1 MPATVVIIVKI
12 MPESLD
18 TNLEAIKK
26 SALTALQPE
35 GAKNISFE
43 ERPIA
48 FGLKAIM
55 MKLDM
60 PEEKGTD
67 LVESKLASIP
77 QVSSITIEDYR
88 RAFG

>member
-1 MPATVVIIVKI
+1 MATVVIIVKL
-12 MPESLD
+12 MPDSPQTD
-18 TNLEAIKK
+18 LEAIKNQARK
-26 SALTALQPE
+26 MLEPE

-43 ERPIA
+43 ENPIA

-55 MKLDM
+55 MKMDM

-67 LVESKLASIP
+67 IVESKLAQIP
-77 QVSSITIEDYR
+77 HVSSLTIEDYR

>member
-1 MPATVVIIVKI
+1 MATVVIIVKI
-12 MPESLD
+12 MPDSPEADLSLISD
-18 TNLEAIKK
+18 EAQK
-26 SALTALQPE
+26 SLSLE

-48 FGLKAIM
+48 FGLKALV
-55 MKLDM
+55 MKTDM

-67 LVESKLASIP
+67 IVESKLSAIP
-77 QVSSITIEDYR
+77 HVSSVTIEDYR

>member
-1 MPATVVIIVKI
+1 MAVVSIIVKI
-12 MPESLD
+12 MPESPEV
-18 TNLEAIKK
+18 NLESLKK
-26 SALTALQPE
+26 SAQSLMEQE

-55 MKLDM
+55 MKFALD
-60 PEEKGTD
+60 EAKGTD
-67 LVESKLASIP
+67 LVESKLGSIEK
-77 QVSSITIEDYR
+77 VSSVTIEDYR

>member
-1 MPATVVIIVKI
+1 MATVVIIVKLLPDSPDANLDE
-12 MPESLD
+12 MKEKAKSL
-18 TNLEAIKK
+18 LEK
-26 SALTALQPE
+26 E

-48 FGLKAIM
+48 FGLKALM
-55 MKLDM
+55 VKTDM

-67 LVESKLASIP
+67 LVESLLSSIEH
-77 QVSSITIEDYR
+77 VSSVTIEDYR

>member
-12 MPESLD
+12 MPESPE

-26 SALTALQPE
+26 SALATLQPE

-48 FGLKAIM
+48 FGLKAVM

-67 LVESKLASIP
+67 LVESKLAAIDH
-77 QVSSITIEDYR
+77 VSSVTIEDYR